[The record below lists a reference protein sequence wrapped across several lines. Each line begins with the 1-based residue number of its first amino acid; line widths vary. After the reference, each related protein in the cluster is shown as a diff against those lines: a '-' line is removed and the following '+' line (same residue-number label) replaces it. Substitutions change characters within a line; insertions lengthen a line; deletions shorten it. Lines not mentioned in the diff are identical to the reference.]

1 MALSRQL
8 RRYRGWIAA
17 GVLVAVVAVAY
28 VAFAQTSDDDTA
40 GVTYTTEQVTLG
52 TISVTVSGTGN
63 VTIDGTTDV
72 WPLSAGTV
80 DEVHVV
86 EGAEVTTGT
95 ALFTLDAA
103 SAEAETARALASYR
117 QAQQSVLQ
125 AESQLLKAENA
136 LDSLRDQLA
145 ASSSTPASGTPT
157 AAVTDSDIEQAEK
170 DIEVAEAGLA
180 SAQASRD
187 AAATAYEQ
195 AKAAE
200 NDLVVTAP
208 CSGVIH
214 SIGIAAGDSVTAGAS
229 TSSGGSAITSTQ
241 VGASTTT
248 ATGAS
253 SSAPV
258 VIAPEQPLVVQLTVN
273 EVDLP
278 SLEVGQRAD
287 IEFDAL
293 PDLTATGKVIEV
305 ADEGTNTQGVVTFD
319 VWISLDVAD
328 DALRPQMSAAA
339 TIVTSVAHD
348 VLIVPNAA
356 VKTDGD
362 GGYYVEVLDAG
373 ASEPRRVT
381 VEIGLTNAT
390 ETQIVSGLA
399 EGDAVVTQTLDG
411 ETESDSSGGIMMPGM
426 GGGPRG

>member
-8 RRYRGWIAA
+8 RRYRGWIGA
-17 GVLVAVVAVAY
+17 GVLVAVVAVAW
-28 VAFAQTSDDDTA
+28 VAFAQTSDEDTA

-63 VTIDGTTDV
+63 LTIDGTTDV
-72 WPLSAGTV
+72 WPPSAGTV

-117 QAQQSVLQ
+117 QAQQSVVQ

-136 LDSLRDQLA
+136 LESLRDQLA
-145 ASSSTPASGTPT
+145 ASSSAPASGTPA

-170 DIEVAEAGLA
+170 DTEVAEAGLA
-180 SAQASRD
+180 SVQASRD

-214 SIGIAAGDSVTAGAS
+214 WIGIAAGDSVTAGAS
-229 TSSGGSAITSTQ
+229 TSSGGSEITSTQ
-241 VGASTTT
+241 AGASTTT
-248 ATGAS
+248 ATGAL

-258 VIAPEQPLVVQLTVN
+258 VIAPEQPFVVQLTVN
-273 EVDLP
+273 ELDLP

-293 PDLTATGKVIEV
+293 PDLTATGRVIEI